1 MVYYRQW
8 YKNKMIKINN
18 KCKEN
23 NMTKVKQVHRNVIGH
38 CVYLE
43 NMPLASI
50 LNKLLNLSARS
61 NSMSTQLTKT
71 PVA

>member
-8 YKNKMIKINN
+8 YENKMIKINI

-43 NMPLASI
+43 TRCISGKHVPLASI
-50 LNKLLNLSARS
+50 LNKLLDLSA
-61 NSMSTQLTKT
+61 
-71 PVA
+71 

>member
-43 NMPLASI
+43 NMSL
-50 LNKLLNLSARS
+50 
-61 NSMSTQLTKT
+61 
-71 PVA
+71 